1 MRTPLPL
8 LVAVAAASAL
18 VLAGCSSTPEPAATE
33 EPAALSCEDTPAG
46 AAVGSV
52 TVDGEFGAKPTV
64 NFTAPVSVESSEK
77 KVVIKGTGDETA
89 PSDSV
94 AVELTLFNATSGEQ
108 LAQTRYDGLGPQQIV
123 VDDSTGILPGIVR
136 AIECVNVGSRV
147 VTVVAPE
154 DGFGEAGSTDAGV
167 AGTDSL
173 LLVADVLSIMPEK
186 ATGADQEPV
195 DGMPTVE
202 LADDGTPT
210 LTIPDADAPAEL
222 QLATLKQGDG
232 EVVVEGDTVSV
243 QYQGTNWRTGEVFDQ
258 SWGKSVASF
267 ATTGVVPGFSA
278 ALVGHAVGSQ
288 MLVVVPPAE
297 GYGEAG
303 QPDAGIEGTDT
314 LVFVVDILAT
324 TR

>member
-1 MRTPLPL
+1 MRTSLPL
-8 LVAVAAASAL
+8 LVVAAAAS
-18 VLAGCSSTPEPAATE
+18 VLALTGCSTPEPKATSE
-33 EPAALSCEDTPAG
+33 STAVSCENTKSG
-46 AAVGSV
+46 AAVDSV
-52 TVDGEFGAKPTV
+52 TVTGDFGAKPTV
-64 NFTAPVSVESSEK
+64 DFTAPVSAK
-77 KVVIKGTGDETA
+77 TTQRAVVIEGDGEEVA

-94 AVELTLFNATSGEQ
+94 AVELTLFNATTGDQ
-108 LAQTRYDGLGPQQIV
+108 LAQTRYDGLGPQQV
-123 VDDSTGILPGIVR
+123 VADDTSGILPGIVR
-136 AIECVNVGSRV
+136 TIECVPVGSRV
-147 VTVVAPE
+147 VSIVAPE
-154 DGFGEAGSTDAGV
+154 DGFGDAGSTDAGV
-167 AGTDSL
+167 SGTDSL

-186 ATGADQEPV
+186 ATGVDQEPV

-202 LADDGTPT
+202 LAKDGKPT
-210 LTIPDADAPAEL
+210 VTIPDADAPAEL

-232 EVVVEGDTVSV
+232 ELVVEGDTVSV

-267 ATTGVVPGFSA
+267 QTTGVVPGFSA

-288 MLVVVPPAE
+288 VLVVVPPAE

>member
-8 LVAVAAASAL
+8 LVIAAAASAL
-18 VLAGCSSTPEPAATE
+18 VLAGCSTPEPAATT
-33 EPAALSCEDTPAG
+33 EPAGLSCEDTKSG
-46 AAVGSV
+46 AAVESV
-52 TVDGEFGAKPTV
+52 TVDGDFGAKPTV
-64 NFTAPVSVESSEK
+64 DFSAPLDVTSTQRQ
-77 KVVIKGTGDETA
+77 VVIEGDGEETA

-94 AVELTLFNATSGEQ
+94 AVELTLFNATNGKQ

-123 VDDSTGILPGIVR
+123 VDDTTGILAGIVR
-136 AIECVNVGSRV
+136 TVECVNVGSRV
-147 VTVVAPE
+147 VTVIAPE
-154 DGFGEAGSTDAGV
+154 DGFGEAGSEQAGV

-173 LLVADVLSIMPEK
+173 LLVADVLNIMPEK
-186 ATGADQEPV
+186 ATGEDQPPV
-195 DGMPTVE
+195 DGLPTVE
-202 LADDGTPT
+202 LAKDGKPT
-210 LTIPDADAPAEL
+210 VTIPDADAPTEL

-232 EVVVEGDTVSV
+232 ELVVEGDTVAV

-267 ATTGVVPGFSA
+267 ATTGVVPGFSK

-288 MLVVVPPAE
+288 VLVVVPPAE